1 MNNVQIIKS
10 ILYKDYYI
18 IFKDGERK
26 GSIKRSESQYILTLY
41 YKVNF
46 TVLFETLTEAI
57 QYAIDMIRG

>member
-10 ILYKDYYI
+10 IMVKDYYI

-26 GSIKRSESQYILTLY
+26 GSIKRKGKEYILTLY

-46 TVLFETLTEAI
+46 VAHFATL
-57 QYAIDMIRG
+57 IDAMSYTKEML